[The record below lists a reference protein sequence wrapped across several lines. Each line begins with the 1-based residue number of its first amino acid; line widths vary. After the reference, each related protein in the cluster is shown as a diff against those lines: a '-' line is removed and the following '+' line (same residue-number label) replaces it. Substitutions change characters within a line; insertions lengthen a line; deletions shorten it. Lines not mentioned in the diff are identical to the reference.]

1 MDKFRT
7 QVTTG
12 LTTGLTVFGFAAGA
26 GHLPLPAAI
35 VIGIGSGIVAGAGST
50 DVLQLVGV
58 KDTEYDPTTWGSQ
71 KDTLDDT
78 STPAVVGKK
87 RSLLDRAFGR
97 FPIGEESVITSDN
110 VQSLRDMGVAPNDLL
125 PTRSPAFRQMWKQ
138 VSEEQE
144 ILGYDGCDWIRAKPE
159 HTLSIGIIG
168 RPGQGKSTL
177 LRYLVACALKR
188 GAEVRGW
195 DMHCSV
201 AADLSDVLNIYDDP
215 DDIVTD
221 AQWIIDTLT
230 ARKAL
235 YKTVQRKESR
245 AQSQWEALPE
255 LLYIIDEFTALMT
268 ALKRNKKATEAVQEA
283 VLRLVTE
290 GRKFK
295 MRCIIAGQ
303 SLPASLFDGS
313 GARDNLQTRYAFG
326 SRDAQARMLGIDED
340 AIENLL
346 PLIEGEEA
354 AGYAVLDGG
363 PLRKA
368 VIISV
373 PLTTVEDI
381 RALAQRYTASTRV
394 QRVPQLEPSNVERSR
409 ESRVEIPEQVA
420 ALNYDA
426 VIKSRY
432 PVQKLESSAV
442 KQSDLRSR
450 AVMEWIEPEP
460 EITNDVS
467 EWFYSRVER
476 DQYSEVAAWE
486 YWVDYS
492 KRCHSAGIQP
502 QASTAFGSELK
513 RLMKAEFGLT
523 STTPSGSKPDG
534 SRGQRTAYVG
544 AKLVD
549 RGE

>member
-12 LTTGLTVFGFAAGA
+12 LTTGLTVFGATAGM
-26 GHLPLPAAI
+26 GHLPVPAAI
-35 VIGIGSGIVAGAGST
+35 FCGLVSGLVAGAGST

-58 KDTEYDPTTWGSQ
+58 RGTEYDLTDLWQQKESPQETIPPMTGS
-71 KDTLDDT
+71 
-78 STPAVVGKK
+78 K

-97 FPIGEESVITSDN
+97 YPIEEEIVVTSDN
-110 VQSLRDMGVAPNDLL
+110 VQSLRDRGVAPNDLL
-125 PTRSPAFRQMWKQ
+125 PTRSPAIKQMWNQ
-138 VSEEQE
+138 VSAGQE

-159 HTLSIGIIG
+159 HTLSIGVIG

-201 AADLSDVLNIYDDP
+201 AADLSDVLNIFDDP

-221 AQWIIDTLT
+221 AQWIIDALT
-230 ARKAL
+230 QRKAL
-235 YKTVQRKESR
+235 YKAVQRRESR
-245 AQSQWEALPE
+245 ALSQWEALPE

-268 ALKRNKKATEAVQEA
+268 ALKRNKKATEAVQDA

-303 SLPASLFDGS
+303 SLPAILFDGS

-373 PLTTVEDI
+373 PFTTVEDI
-381 RALAQRYTASTRV
+381 RALVQRYSASTGV
-394 QRVPQLEPSNVERSR
+394 QRPL
-409 ESRVEIPEQVA
+409 PEQIAVHS
-420 ALNYDA
+420 YDA
-426 VIKSRY
+426 VIQSSH

-442 KQSDLRSR
+442 IQSDLRSR

-460 EITNDVS
+460 EITNDVT
-467 EWFYSRVER
+467 EWFECRVEK
-476 DQYSEVAAWE
+476 DFNSEVAAWE
-486 YWVDYS
+486 CWVDYS
-492 KRCHSAGIQP
+492 KRCRRAGIQSKSSGDF
-502 QASTAFGSELK
+502 AKELK
-513 RLMKAEFGLT
+513 KLMKAEFNIEQ
-523 STTPSGSKPDG
+523 STPSGPKADG
-534 SRGQRTAYVG
+534 TRGQRTAYVG

-549 RGE
+549 RSEGLE